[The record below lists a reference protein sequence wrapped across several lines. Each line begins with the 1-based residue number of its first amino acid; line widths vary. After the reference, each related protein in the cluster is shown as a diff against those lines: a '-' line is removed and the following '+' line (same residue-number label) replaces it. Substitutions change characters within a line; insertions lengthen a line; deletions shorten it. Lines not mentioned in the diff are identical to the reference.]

1 MSLNNQ
7 PVRGIIPV
15 LCVIISSIIFI
26 GIGQSTFGINP
37 DMLSVY
43 ALFFVWTAF
52 IVSLAGD
59 GPLVKIRQPLRG
71 ISYLTICLVIG
82 RLFNIF
88 WDCQNLPLISLAI
101 DCNQY
106 KTRK

>member
-26 GIGQSTFGINP
+26 GIGQGTFGINP

-52 IVSLAGD
+52 YHFACWELATGESKAASEGNYLSGYLPGGRSVASID
-59 GPLVKIRQPLRG
+59 NFMAWIR
-71 ISYLTICLVIG
+71 I
-82 RLFNIF
+82 
-88 WDCQNLPLISLAI
+88 
-101 DCNQY
+101 
-106 KTRK
+106 

>member
-26 GIGQSTFGINP
+26 GIGQGTFGI
-37 DMLSVY
+37 DFGMLSVY

-52 IVSLAGD
+52 HRFACW
-59 GPLVKIRQPLRG
+59 K
-71 ISYLTICLVIG
+71 
-82 RLFNIF
+82 
-88 WDCQNLPLISLAI
+88 LAI
-101 DCNQY
+101 GEDKAASARNFLFGDLSGDWNNAS
-106 KTRK
+106 TGDFMAWIWT